1 MRTTERRPDGDRE
14 HQGSADPGVRRA
26 GWVEVEHMRMSAVTH
41 RRATSSV
48 MPSRP
53 RLYSRQHIDLLR
65 VAGALCCS

>member
-1 MRTTERRPDGDRE
+1 MRTTERRPGGDRE
-14 HQGSADPGVRRA
+14 REGGADPGVRRA
-26 GWVEVEHMRMSAVTH
+26 GWVEVEHVRMPAVTR
-41 RRATSSV
+41 RRAANTA